1 MIDRYKGGEIVN
13 ILYLSPPLVFSS
25 TMDILYICLD
35 NARKNMFGRK
45 KVNKLIEDIDRY
57 FDLMDQ
63 SVVVFKEGVRNYLYS
78 HTDAFNENLMRMS
91 AIDSEAGVLRR
102 EIENALYTQTALV
115 RSRGDIMRL
124 FEKTRNITDI
134 LNDSL
139 FQFEIETPFIPSELN
154 PEFMKL
160 TEFSTLAVEAVVP
173 AAKAYFKA
181 PETVPDKISRA
192 YFYEKEAVKYSQTIK
207 RTVFHNMPSLKLSEK
222 FHLRYF
228 ALHIENL
235 AKGAENVADQ
245 LAVMAIR
252 RTL

>member
-1 MIDRYKGGEIVN
+1 
-13 ILYLSPPLVFSS
+13 
-25 TMDILYICLD
+25 
-35 NARKNMFGRK
+35 MFGLK
-45 KVNKLIEDIDRY
+45 KTNKLIDDIDRY

-63 SVVVFKEGVRNYLYS
+63 AVLVFKDGVRNYLYS
-78 HTDAFNENLMRMS
+78 YTNEFNENLMKMS
-91 AIDSEAGVLRR
+91 AVDSEASVLRK

-115 RSRGDIMRL
+115 RSRADIMRL
-124 FEKTRNITDI
+124 FEKTRNITSI

-139 FQFEIETPFIPSELN
+139 FQFEIETPFIPKELN

-181 PETVPDKISRA
+181 PDTVPDKISRA
-192 YFYEKEAVKYSQTIK
+192 YFYEKEAVRYSQTIK
-207 RTVFHNMPSLKLSEK
+207 RTVFHNMASLKLSEK

-235 AKGAENVADQ
+235 AKAAENVADQ

>member
-1 MIDRYKGGEIVN
+1 
-13 ILYLSPPLVFSS
+13 
-25 TMDILYICLD
+25 
-35 NARKNMFGRK
+35 MFGRK
-45 KVNKLIEDIDRY
+45 RANKLIEDIDRY
-57 FDLMDQ
+57 FDLIDQ
-63 SVVVFKEGVRNYLYS
+63 SLLVFKEGVRNYLYS
-78 HTDAFNENLMRMS
+78 HPAGFNDNLKSMS
-91 AIDSEAGVLRR
+91 ALDSEADVLRR

-124 FEKTRNITDI
+124 FEKTRSITDM

-160 TEFSTLAVEAVVP
+160 TEFSTLAVESVVT

-181 PETVPDKISRA
+181 PETVQDKINRA
-192 YFYEKEAVKYSQTIK
+192 YFYEKEAVKYAQTIK
-207 RTVFHNMPSLKLSEK
+207 RTVFHNMQTLKLSEK

-228 ALHIENL
+228 ALHIEDL
-235 AKGAENVADQ
+235 SKGAETVADQ

-252 RTL
+252 RTM

>member
-1 MIDRYKGGEIVN
+1 
-13 ILYLSPPLVFSS
+13 
-25 TMDILYICLD
+25 
-35 NARKNMFGRK
+35 MFGRK
-45 KVNKLIEDIDRY
+45 KSNKLIEDIDRY
-57 FDLMDQ
+57 FDLVDKQ
-63 SVVVFKEGVRNYLYS
+63 VLVFREGVRNFLYS
-78 HTDAFNENLMRMS
+78 NNQDFNENLKSMS
-91 AIDSEAGVLRR
+91 SLESETEVLRR
-102 EIENALYTQTALV
+102 EIENALYAQTALV
-115 RSRGDIMRL
+115 RSRADIMRL

-154 PEFMKL
+154 QEFMKL
-160 TEFSTLAVEAVVP
+160 TEFSTLSVEAVVP
-173 AAKAYFKA
+173 AAKAYFKD
-181 PETVPDKISRA
+181 PETVPDKISRS

-207 RTVFHNMPSLKLSEK
+207 RWVFHNMTNLKLSEK

-235 AKGAENVADQ
+235 AKAAANVADQ

>member
-1 MIDRYKGGEIVN
+1 
-13 ILYLSPPLVFSS
+13 
-25 TMDILYICLD
+25 
-35 NARKNMFGRK
+35 MFGRK
-45 KVNKLIEDIDRY
+45 KADKLIEDIDRY

-63 SVVVFKEGVRNYLYS
+63 AVLVFKEGVRNYLYS
-78 HTDAFNENLMRMS
+78 NPAGFNDNLMKMS
-91 AIDSEAGVLRR
+91 SLDSEADVLRR

-115 RSRGDIMRL
+115 RSRADIMRL

-134 LNDSL
+134 LSESL
-139 FQFEIETPFIPSELN
+139 LQFEIETPFIPSELN
-154 PEFMKL
+154 QEFFKL

-181 PETVPDKISRA
+181 LETVPDKISRA

-235 AKGAENVADQ
+235 SKAAENVADQ

>member
-1 MIDRYKGGEIVN
+1 
-13 ILYLSPPLVFSS
+13 
-25 TMDILYICLD
+25 
-35 NARKNMFGRK
+35 MFGK
-45 KVNKLIEDIDRY
+45 KKSIKLIEDIDRY
-57 FDLMDQ
+57 FDLIDQ
-63 SVVVFKEGVRNYLYS
+63 SLLVFKEGVRNYLYS
-78 HTDAFNENLMRMS
+78 NPDGFNDNLKNMS
-91 AIDSEAGVLRR
+91 ALDSEADVLRR

-124 FEKTRNITDI
+124 FEKTRSITDM

-160 TEFSTLAVEAVVP
+160 TEFSTLAVESVVT

-181 PETVPDKISRA
+181 PETVQDKINRA
-192 YFYEKEAVKYSQTIK
+192 YFYEKEAVKYAQTIK
-207 RTVFHNMPSLKLSEK
+207 RTVFHNMQALKLSEK

-228 ALHIENL
+228 ALHIENISK
-235 AKGAENVADQ
+235 AAENVADQ

-252 RTL
+252 RMM

>member
-1 MIDRYKGGEIVN
+1 MFRR
-13 ILYLSPPLVFSS
+13 
-25 TMDILYICLD
+25 
-35 NARKNMFGRK
+35 RKS
-45 KVNKLIEDIDRY
+45 NKLIEDIDRY
-57 FDLMDQ
+57 FDLVDRQ
-63 SVVVFKEGVRNYLYS
+63 VLVFKEGVRNYLYS
-78 HTDAFNENLMRMS
+78 NNQDFNENLKSMS
-91 AIDSEAGVLRR
+91 SLESETEVLRR

-115 RSRGDIMRL
+115 RSRADIMRL

-139 FQFEIETPFIPSELN
+139 LQFEIETPFIPSELN
-154 PEFMKL
+154 QEFMKL
-160 TEFSTLAVEAVVP
+160 TEFSTLSVESVVP
-173 AAKAYFKA
+173 AAKAYFKD
-181 PETVPDKISRA
+181 PETVPDKISRS

-207 RTVFHNMPSLKLSEK
+207 RRVFHNMTNLKLSEK

-235 AKGAENVADQ
+235 AKAAANVADQ

>member
-1 MIDRYKGGEIVN
+1 
-13 ILYLSPPLVFSS
+13 
-25 TMDILYICLD
+25 
-35 NARKNMFGRK
+35 MFGLK
-45 KVNKLIEDIDRY
+45 KTNKLIDDIDRY

-63 SVVVFKEGVRNYLYS
+63 AVLVFKDGVRNYLYS
-78 HTDAFNENLMRMS
+78 NANEFNEDLMKMS
-91 AIDSEAGVLRR
+91 AVDSEASVLRK

-115 RSRGDIMRL
+115 RSRADIMRL
-124 FEKTRNITDI
+124 FEKTRNITSI

-139 FQFEIETPFIPSELN
+139 FQFEIETPFIPKELN

-181 PETVPDKISRA
+181 PDTVPDKISRA
-192 YFYEKEAVKYSQTIK
+192 YFYEKEAVRYSQTIK
-207 RTVFHNMPSLKLSEK
+207 RTVFHNMASLKLSEK

-235 AKGAENVADQ
+235 AKAAENVADQ

>member
-1 MIDRYKGGEIVN
+1 MRID
-13 ILYLSPPLVFSS
+13 
-25 TMDILYICLD
+25 
-35 NARKNMFGRK
+35 MFGRK
-45 KVNKLIEDIDRY
+45 KSIKLIEDIDRY
-57 FDLMDQ
+57 FDIMDQ
-63 SVVVFKEGVRNYLYS
+63 SLLVYKEGVRNYLYS
-78 HTDAFNENLMRMS
+78 NPEGFNDNLKKMS
-91 AIDSEAGVLRR
+91 ALESEGDVLRK

-124 FEKTRNITDI
+124 FEKTRSITNL

-160 TEFSTLAVEAVVP
+160 TEFSTLAVESVVP

-181 PETVPDKISRA
+181 PETVQDKINRA

-235 AKGAENVADQ
+235 SKAAENVADQ

-252 RTL
+252 RTM

>member
-1 MIDRYKGGEIVN
+1 
-13 ILYLSPPLVFSS
+13 
-25 TMDILYICLD
+25 
-35 NARKNMFGRK
+35 MFGRK
-45 KVNKLIEDIDRY
+45 KANKLIEDIDRY
-57 FDLMDQ
+57 FDLIDQ
-63 SVVVFKEGVRNYLYS
+63 SLLVFKEGVRNYLYS
-78 HTDAFNENLMRMS
+78 NPAGFNDNLKSMS
-91 AIDSEAGVLRR
+91 ALDSEADVLRR

-124 FEKTRNITDI
+124 FEKTRSITDM

-160 TEFSTLAVEAVVP
+160 TEFSTLAVESVVT

-181 PETVPDKISRA
+181 PETVQDKINRA
-192 YFYEKEAVKYSQTIK
+192 YFYEKEAVKYAQTIK
-207 RTVFHNMPSLKLSEK
+207 RTVFHNMQPLKLSEK

-235 AKGAENVADQ
+235 SKGAENVADQ

-252 RTL
+252 RTM

>member
-1 MIDRYKGGEIVN
+1 
-13 ILYLSPPLVFSS
+13 
-25 TMDILYICLD
+25 
-35 NARKNMFGRK
+35 MFGHRK
-45 KVNKLIEDIDRY
+45 TNKLIEDIDRY

-63 SVVVFKEGVRNYLYS
+63 ALLVFKSGVRNYLYS
-78 HTDAFNENLMRMS
+78 NKDEFNENLMRMS
-91 AIDSEAGVLRR
+91 ATDSEAGVLRR

-124 FEKTRNITDI
+124 LEKTRNITDI

-154 PEFMKL
+154 QEFMKL
-160 TEFSTLAVEAVVP
+160 TEFSTLAVEAVIP
-173 AAKAYFKA
+173 AARAYFKA
-181 PETVPDKISRA
+181 PETVPDKISRT
-192 YFYEKEAVKYSQTIK
+192 YFYEKEAIKYSQTIK
-207 RTVFHNMPSLKLSEK
+207 RTVFHNMTSLKLSEK

-235 AKGAENVADQ
+235 AKAAENVADQ

>member
-1 MIDRYKGGEIVN
+1 
-13 ILYLSPPLVFSS
+13 
-25 TMDILYICLD
+25 
-35 NARKNMFGRK
+35 MFGRK
-45 KVNKLIEDIDRY
+45 KTNKLIEDIDRY
-57 FDLMDQ
+57 FDIMDQ
-63 SVVVFKEGVRNYLYS
+63 SVLVFKEGVRNYLYS
-78 HTDAFNENLMRMS
+78 NSAGFNENLMKLS
-91 AIDSEAGVLRR
+91 ALDSESGVLRR

-115 RSRGDIMRL
+115 RSRADIMRL

-139 FQFEIETPFIPSELN
+139 FQFEIETPFIPNELN

-173 AAKAYFKA
+173 AAKAYFKT
-181 PETVPDKISRA
+181 PDTVPDKISRA
-192 YFYEKEAVKYSQTIK
+192 YFYEKEALKYAQTIK
-207 RTVFHNMPSLKLSEK
+207 RTVFHNMSSLKLSEK

-235 AKGAENVADQ
+235 SKAAANVADQ
-245 LAVMAIR
+245 LAVMANR

>member
-1 MIDRYKGGEIVN
+1 
-13 ILYLSPPLVFSS
+13 
-25 TMDILYICLD
+25 
-35 NARKNMFGRK
+35 MFGRK
-45 KVNKLIEDIDRY
+45 RANKLVEDIDRY

-63 SVVVFKEGVRNYLYS
+63 SVLVFKEGVRNYLYS
-78 HTDAFNENLMRMS
+78 NTNGFNENLMKMS
-91 AIDSEAGVLRR
+91 ALDSESSVLRR

-115 RSRGDIMRL
+115 RSRADIMRL

-134 LNDSL
+134 LNESL

-154 PEFMKL
+154 QEFMKL

-173 AAKAYFKA
+173 AAKAYFRT
-181 PETVPDKISRA
+181 PDLVPDKISRA

-207 RTVFHNMPSLKLSEK
+207 RNVFHNMPSLKLSEK

-235 AKGAENVADQ
+235 SKAAENVADQ

-252 RTL
+252 RNL

>member
-1 MIDRYKGGEIVN
+1 
-13 ILYLSPPLVFSS
+13 
-25 TMDILYICLD
+25 
-35 NARKNMFGRK
+35 MFGLRK
-45 KVNKLIEDIDRY
+45 TNKLIEDIDRY

-63 SVVVFKEGVRNYLYS
+63 AVLIFKEGVRNYLYS
-78 HTDAFNENLMRMS
+78 NQDGFNENLMKMS
-91 AIDSEAGVLRR
+91 ALDSETGVLRR
-102 EIENALYTQTALV
+102 EIENALYTNTALV

-124 FEKTRNITDI
+124 FEKTRNIMDN
-134 LNDSL
+134 LNESL
-139 FQFEIETPFIPSELN
+139 FQFEIETPFVPSELN

-160 TEFSTLAVEAVVP
+160 TEFSTLALEAIVP

-181 PETVPDKISRA
+181 PDTVQDKISRA

-207 RTVFHNMPSLKLSEK
+207 RTVFHSMASLKLSEK

-235 AKGAENVADQ
+235 AKAAENVADQ

>member
-1 MIDRYKGGEIVN
+1 
-13 ILYLSPPLVFSS
+13 
-25 TMDILYICLD
+25 
-35 NARKNMFGRK
+35 MFGRK
-45 KVNKLIEDIDRY
+45 KSIKLIEDIERY
-57 FDLMDQ
+57 FDLMDRA
-63 SVVVFKEGVRNYLYS
+63 VLVFKDGVRNYLYS
-78 HTDAFNENLMRMS
+78 NKDDFNGNLQSMS
-91 AIDSEAGVLRR
+91 ALESETEVLRR

-124 FEKTRNITDI
+124 LEKTRNITDI
-134 LNDSL
+134 LHDSL

-154 PEFMKL
+154 VEFMKL
-160 TEFSTLAVEAVVP
+160 TEFSTLAVEAVIP

-192 YFYEKEAVKYSQTIK
+192 YFYEKEAVRYSQTIK
-207 RTVFHNMPSLKLSEK
+207 RTVFHNMTNLKLSEK

-235 AKGAENVADQ
+235 AKAAENVADQ

-252 RTL
+252 RTM

>member
-1 MIDRYKGGEIVN
+1 
-13 ILYLSPPLVFSS
+13 
-25 TMDILYICLD
+25 
-35 NARKNMFGRK
+35 MFGRK
-45 KVNKLIEDIDRY
+45 KADKLVEDIDRY
-57 FDLMDQ
+57 FDMIDQ
-63 SVVVFKEGVRNYLYS
+63 SVLVFKEGVRNYLYS
-78 HTDAFNENLMRMS
+78 NPEDFNGNLIKMS
-91 AIDSEAGVLRR
+91 SIDSDAGVLRR
-102 EIENALYTQTALV
+102 EIENALYTQTPLV
-115 RSRGDIMRL
+115 RSRADIMRL

-154 PEFMKL
+154 SEFMKL
-160 TEFSTLAVEAVVP
+160 TEFSTLAVESVVP

-207 RTVFHNMPSLKLSEK
+207 RKVFHNMPSLKLSEK

-235 AKGAENVADQ
+235 AKAAENVADQ
-245 LAVMAIR
+245 LAVMSIR

>member
-1 MIDRYKGGEIVN
+1 
-13 ILYLSPPLVFSS
+13 
-25 TMDILYICLD
+25 
-35 NARKNMFGRK
+35 MFGRK
-45 KVNKLIEDIDRY
+45 KANKLIEDIDRY

-63 SVVVFKEGVRNYLYS
+63 SVLVFKSGVRNYLYS
-78 HTDAFNENLMRMS
+78 NKNDFNDNLMKMS
-91 AIDSEAGVLRR
+91 SLDSEADVLRR
-102 EIENALYTQTALV
+102 EIESALYTQTALV
-115 RSRGDIMRL
+115 RSRADIMRL
-124 FEKTRNITDI
+124 LEKTRSITDI

-139 FQFEIETPFIPSELN
+139 FQFEIETPFIPKELN
-154 PEFMKL
+154 QEFMKL
-160 TEFSTLAVEAVVP
+160 TEFSTLAVEAVIP
-173 AAKAYFKA
+173 AAKAYFRS

-207 RTVFHNMPSLKLSEK
+207 RTVFHNMTSLKLSEK

-235 AKGAENVADQ
+235 SKAAEKVADQ

>member
-1 MIDRYKGGEIVN
+1 
-13 ILYLSPPLVFSS
+13 
-25 TMDILYICLD
+25 
-35 NARKNMFGRK
+35 MFGKRK
-45 KVNKLIEDIDRY
+45 TDKLIDDVDRY
-57 FDLMDQ
+57 FDLVGQ
-63 SVVVFKEGVRNYLYS
+63 GVAVFKDGVRNYLYS
-78 HTDAFNENLMRMS
+78 NTNEFNENLMRMS
-91 AIDSEAGVLRR
+91 ALDSEASVLRR

-134 LNDSL
+134 LSESL

-154 PEFMKL
+154 QEFIRL
-160 TEFSTLAVEAVVP
+160 TDFSTLAVEAVVP
-173 AAKAYFKA
+173 ASKAYFSS
-181 PETVPDKISRA
+181 PESVPDKISRT
-192 YFYEKEAVKYSQTIK
+192 YFYGKEAVKFSQTIK
-207 RTVFHNMPSLKLSEK
+207 RTVFHNMPSIKLSEK

-235 AKGAENVADQ
+235 AKAAENVADQ

>member
-1 MIDRYKGGEIVN
+1 
-13 ILYLSPPLVFSS
+13 
-25 TMDILYICLD
+25 
-35 NARKNMFGRK
+35 MFGRRK
-45 KVNKLIEDIDRY
+45 ANKLIDDIDRY
-57 FDLMDQ
+57 FSMLDQ
-63 SVVVFKEGVRNYLYS
+63 AVLVFKSGVRNYLYS
-78 HTDAFNENLMRMS
+78 NKEDFNENLLSMS
-91 AIDSEAGVLRR
+91 TLDSEASVLRR
-102 EIENALYTQTALV
+102 EIENSLYTQTALI
-115 RSRGDIMRL
+115 RSRADIMRL

-154 PEFMKL
+154 SEFMKL

-207 RTVFHNMPSLKLSEK
+207 RTVFHNMSNLKLSEK

-235 AKGAENVADQ
+235 AKAAENVADQ

>member
-1 MIDRYKGGEIVN
+1 MFRR
-13 ILYLSPPLVFSS
+13 
-25 TMDILYICLD
+25 
-35 NARKNMFGRK
+35 RKS
-45 KVNKLIEDIDRY
+45 NKLIEDIDRY
-57 FDLMDQ
+57 FDLVDRQ
-63 SVVVFKEGVRNYLYS
+63 VLVFKEGVRNYLYS
-78 HTDAFNENLMRMS
+78 NNQDFNENLKIMS
-91 AIDSEAGVLRR
+91 SLESETEVLRR

-115 RSRGDIMRL
+115 RSRADIMRL

-139 FQFEIETPFIPSELN
+139 LQFEIETPFIPSELN
-154 PEFMKL
+154 QEFMKL
-160 TEFSTLAVEAVVP
+160 TEFSTLSVESVVP
-173 AAKAYFKA
+173 AAKAYFKD
-181 PETVPDKISRA
+181 PETVPDKISRS

-207 RTVFHNMPSLKLSEK
+207 RRVFHNMTNLKLSEK

-235 AKGAENVADQ
+235 AKAAANVADQ

>member
-1 MIDRYKGGEIVN
+1 
-13 ILYLSPPLVFSS
+13 
-25 TMDILYICLD
+25 
-35 NARKNMFGRK
+35 MFGRK
-45 KVNKLIEDIDRY
+45 KANKLIEDIDRY

-63 SVVVFKEGVRNYLYS
+63 SVLVFKSGVRNYLYS
-78 HTDAFNENLMRMS
+78 NKDDFNDNLMKLS
-91 AIDSEAGVLRR
+91 SLDSEADVLRR
-102 EIENALYTQTALV
+102 EIESALYTQTALV
-115 RSRGDIMRL
+115 RSRADIMRL
-124 FEKTRNITDI
+124 LEKTRSITDI

-139 FQFEIETPFIPSELN
+139 FQFEIETPFIPKELN
-154 PEFMKL
+154 QEFMKL

-173 AAKAYFKA
+173 AAKAYFRS

-207 RTVFHNMPSLKLSEK
+207 RTVFHNMTSLKLSEK

-235 AKGAENVADQ
+235 SKAAEKVADQ

>member
-1 MIDRYKGGEIVN
+1 
-13 ILYLSPPLVFSS
+13 
-25 TMDILYICLD
+25 
-35 NARKNMFGRK
+35 MFGK
-45 KVNKLIEDIDRY
+45 KKSIKLIEDIDRY
-57 FDLMDQ
+57 FDIMDQ
-63 SVVVFKEGVRNYLYS
+63 SLLVYKEGVRNYLYS
-78 HTDAFNENLMRMS
+78 NPEGFNDNLKNMS
-91 AIDSEAGVLRR
+91 ALESEGDVLRR

-124 FEKTRNITDI
+124 FEKTRSITDL

-160 TEFSTLAVEAVVP
+160 TEFSTLAVESVVP

-181 PETVPDKISRA
+181 PETVQDKVNRA

-235 AKGAENVADQ
+235 SKAAENVADQ

-252 RTL
+252 RTM

>member
-1 MIDRYKGGEIVN
+1 
-13 ILYLSPPLVFSS
+13 
-25 TMDILYICLD
+25 
-35 NARKNMFGRK
+35 MFGRRK
-45 KVNKLIEDIDRY
+45 SNKLIEDIDRY
-57 FDLMDQ
+57 FDLVDRQ
-63 SVVVFKEGVRNYLYS
+63 VLVFKEGVRNYLYS
-78 HTDAFNENLMRMS
+78 NNQDFNENLKIMS
-91 AIDSEAGVLRR
+91 SLESETEVLRR

-115 RSRGDIMRL
+115 RSRADIMRL

-139 FQFEIETPFIPSELN
+139 LQFEIETPFIPSELN
-154 PEFMKL
+154 QEFMKL
-160 TEFSTLAVEAVVP
+160 TEFSTLSVESVVP
-173 AAKAYFKA
+173 AAKAYFKD
-181 PETVPDKISRA
+181 PETVPDKISRS

-207 RTVFHNMPSLKLSEK
+207 RRVFHNMTNLKLSEK

-235 AKGAENVADQ
+235 AKAAANVADQ

>member
-1 MIDRYKGGEIVN
+1 
-13 ILYLSPPLVFSS
+13 
-25 TMDILYICLD
+25 
-35 NARKNMFGRK
+35 MFGRK
-45 KVNKLIEDIDRY
+45 KANKLIEDIDRY

-63 SVVVFKEGVRNYLYS
+63 SVLVFKSGVRNYLYS
-78 HTDAFNENLMRMS
+78 NKDDFNDNLMKMS
-91 AIDSEAGVLRR
+91 SLDSEADVLRR
-102 EIENALYTQTALV
+102 EIESGLYTQTALV
-115 RSRGDIMRL
+115 RSRADIMRL
-124 FEKTRNITDI
+124 LEKSRSITDI

-139 FQFEIETPFIPSELN
+139 FQFEIETPFIPKELN
-154 PEFMKL
+154 QEFMKL

-173 AAKAYFKA
+173 AAKAYFRS

-235 AKGAENVADQ
+235 AKGAEDVADQ
-245 LAVMAIR
+245 LAVMAIK